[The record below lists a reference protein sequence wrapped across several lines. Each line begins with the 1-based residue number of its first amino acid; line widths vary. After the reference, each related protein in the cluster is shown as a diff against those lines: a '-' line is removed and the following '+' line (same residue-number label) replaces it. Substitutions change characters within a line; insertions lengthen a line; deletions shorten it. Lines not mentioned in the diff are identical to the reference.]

1 MIDIDE
7 LNEKYSVE
15 GELGFSEMDGDLIV
29 ANISNKLGD
38 ADISLYG
45 AQATYFAPHGRYPL
59 LWLSPESF
67 YEEGKAIRG
76 GIPVCFPWFGPH
88 PTDKTKPQHG
98 FGRLR
103 YWNVKESGTNGI
115 GETYLTL
122 FLTDDEATRELWNFS
137 FRAEIT
143 FTVSKH
149 LKVEF
154 KVMNTD
160 NKPFT
165 YSEALHTY
173 FAVSNTQEVTVEG
186 LQGAHYYDGF
196 GDELIQDSASE
207 ITFGEAEL
215 NRRYVATHESCII
228 NDKALRRHI
237 KVAKSGS
244 SVTVVWN
251 PWKEVCE
258 KSADMSA
265 DAYETF
271 ICVEPANAYN
281 HSIELQP
288 GEEHILATEMSL
300 VEKTVE

>member
-7 LNEKYSVE
+7 LNEKFSVE

-29 ANISNKLGD
+29 ANISNKFGD

-45 AQATYFAPHGRYPL
+45 GQVTYFAPHGRYPI

-76 GIPVCFPWFGPH
+76 GIPICFPWFGPH
-88 PTDKTKPQHG
+88 PTDNTKPQHG
-98 FGRLR
+98 FGRLKT
-103 YWNVKESGTNGI
+103 WNVKDSGTNGQ

-122 FLTDDEATRELWNFS
+122 FLTDDESTKALWDFS

-149 LKVEF
+149 LRVDF
-154 KVMNTD
+154 KVINTD
-160 NKPFT
+160 SKPFT
-165 YSEALHTY
+165 YSEALHSY
-173 FAVSNTQEVTVEG
+173 FSISSIAEINIDG
-186 LQGAHYYDGF
+186 LQNAHYYNGF
-196 GDELIQDSASE
+196 ENELIQDTE
-207 ITFGEAEL
+207 ETIVFGEEEL
-215 NRRYVATHESCII
+215 NRRYVATHEACLIH
-228 NDKALRRHI
+228 DEPLRRTI

-251 PWKEVCE
+251 PYKEICE
-258 KSADMSA
+258 KATDFAD
-265 DAYETF
+265 DAFESF
-271 ICVEPANAYN
+271 VCVESANSYN

-288 GEEHILATEMSL
+288 NEEHILSTEISL
-300 VEKTVE
+300 VDFQ